1 MTAYERNKFH
11 LGSFFVKEVH
21 MRLLLIPFFLM
32 LTLVTSA
39 QVEFNIVKH
48 DFGDLEAYSARY
60 VDIVL
65 SNKGN
70 KQEWLL
76 SVKKPMEVVYI
87 TSKQI
92 MEIDSSIIVRLQV
105 NPYEKGKF
113 NYTVDIFTS
122 DRAEPVK
129 VRLTGNL
136 RELDQNSTSGM
147 TSCPDFS
154 SRPGGKNPNNFDL
167 TVVTIDK
174 RTREELAKS
183 SVTMIQNGQPI
194 WEKRTD
200 RNGKIKEDATL
211 GLSYFYATHE
221 GYFPAELGAYVNF
234 KRNYIVVELEMDDQ
248 FVPVLPP
255 ITDTNVIAT
264 IEPEPE
270 IEIAI
275 EIEDH
280 LETIETEFD
289 STVIAELPPSFTDLD
304 KDNFDPEHFKPVNV
318 VFVLDV
324 SSSMKQV
331 DKIELMKYAL
341 FQLTDMLRPQDKI
354 GIVTYASD
362 SRVLLPSTSGGNK
375 AEIKK
380 EVSELKAFGYTAG
393 GDGIKLGY
401 KEAKR
406 AKIDDGTNHVIIIT
420 DGAFNRNSDDYER
433 YVKKYK
439 KLGINFSVVGIKNK
453 LVHEE
458 DMRDAAKIGGGHYVP
473 IMKLADA
480 QNNLKQEIRVLTF
493 KHKP

>member
-1 MTAYERNKFH
+1 
-11 LGSFFVKEVH
+11 
-21 MRLLLIPFFLM
+21 MRFILIPFFLF
-32 LTLVTSA
+32 LTFAISA
-39 QVEFNIVKH
+39 QVEFNKVKH

-60 VDIVL
+60 VDIIL

-76 SVKKPMEVVYI
+76 SVKKPMEVIYI

-92 MEIDSSIIVRLQV
+92 MEKDSSIIVRLQV
-105 NPYEKGKF
+105 NPGEKGKF
-113 NYTVDIFTS
+113 NYEVNIFTS
-122 DRAEPVK
+122 DRAEATKVK
-129 VRLTGNL
+129 LTGNL
-136 RELDQNSTSGM
+136 REVDQNSMGGM

-154 SRPGGKNPNNFDL
+154 SRPGGKNPNDFDL

-174 RTREELAKS
+174 DTREELSKS
-183 SVTMIQNGQPI
+183 TVTMIQNGQPI
-194 WEKRTD
+194 WQNKTD
-200 RNGKIKEDATL
+200 RNGKIKENATL
-211 GLSYFYATHE
+211 GLSYFYATHA
-221 GYFPAELGAYVNF
+221 GYHPAELGAYVNF
-234 KRNYIVVELEMDDQ
+234 KRNYIVVELEKGNEC
-248 FVPVLPP
+248 PPLPP
-255 ITDTNVIAT
+255 APDTNVIAT
-264 IEPEPE
+264 VEPPVTSVPDPEPE
-270 IEIAI
+270 III

-289 STVIAELPPSFTDLD
+289 STVIAEQPPSFTDLD
-304 KDNFDPEHFKPVNV
+304 RDNFDPEHFKPVNV

-362 SRVLLPSTSGGNK
+362 SRVLLPSTSGADK
-375 AEIKK
+375 AEIKE

-393 GDGIKLGY
+393 GEGIKLGY

-406 AKIDDGTNHVIIIT
+406 AKINNGTNHVIIIT

-433 YVKKYK
+433 YVKKYQ
-439 KLGINFSVVGIKNK
+439 KLGINLSVVGIKNK
-453 LVHEE
+453 SVHEE
-458 DMRDAAKIGGGHYVP
+458 DMREAAELGGGHYVP

-480 QNNLKQEIRVLTF
+480 QHNLKQEIRVLTF
-493 KHKP
+493 KHRP